1 MHCGFGIIT
10 NRDKIVS
17 SITIAYIVMYAINFG
32 IYFDSLYVI
41 VDMIILYNCYLT
53 EILDILVFQVRKVF
67 ILIV

>member
-1 MHCGFGIIT
+1 
-10 NRDKIVS
+10 
-17 SITIAYIVMYAINFG
+17 MYAINFG

-53 EILDILVFQVRKVF
+53 EILDILVFQLRKVF